1 MNRYAHAI
9 FCDDIRQEVSGKTTM
24 VGIYTGQLVASE
36 IPCVLPK
43 ICIALSLVTPIGR
56 NFEEI
61 IVTGN
66 FNDVEIFKMG
76 LSKHQIEEI
85 MAQAP
90 DMAVPTSFFTVQLM
104 AILSPFQVEKAGK
117 LILSVLADG
126 EKLECGG
133 LEITQAPPGIVI

>member
-90 DMAVPTSFFTVQLM
+90 DRAVPTSFYRSAHGYPVSF
-104 AILSPFQVEKAGK
+104 S
-117 LILSVLADG
+117 S
-126 EKLECGG
+126 
-133 LEITQAPPGIVI
+133 